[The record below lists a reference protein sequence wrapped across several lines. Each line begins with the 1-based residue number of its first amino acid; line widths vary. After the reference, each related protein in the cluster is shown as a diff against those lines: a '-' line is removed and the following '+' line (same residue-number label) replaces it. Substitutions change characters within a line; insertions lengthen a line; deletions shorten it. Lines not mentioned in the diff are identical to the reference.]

1 MCPLFAGGSVMVSK
15 RIVLHF
21 PHRLVDQ
28 PLVYKLVKEFDLQF
42 NILKA
47 FVTPNEEG
55 LMVLELTGRRENFD
69 KGVEYL
75 QSCGVRI
82 QSLSQDV
89 VRNEK
94 KCTNCGVC
102 VPICPTEALVVE
114 PETRK
119 VLFHN
124 KKCIACEL
132 CVNIC
137 PPRAMEVHF

>member
-1 MCPLFAGGSVMVSK
+1 MTSK

-28 PLVYKLVKEFDLQF
+28 PIVYKLVKEFDLQF

-47 FVTPNEEG
+47 FVTPQEEG
-55 LMVLELTGRRENFD
+55 LMVLELTGKRENFN
-69 KGVEYL
+69 KGIEYL
-75 QSCGVRI
+75 QTCGVKI
-82 QSLSQDV
+82 QPLSQDV
-89 VRNEK
+89 VRNEN

-102 VPICPTEALVVE
+102 VPICPTDALVVD

-119 VLFHN
+119 VIFYD

-132 CVNIC
+132 CVKIC
-137 PPRAMEVHF
+137 PPRAMEVSF